1 MKKEISFW
9 LLGKYWIITML
20 KKKNSKVTLQ
30 SFLFSFILENS
41 VRIQWIRQLND
52 EQKQGEW
59 ACFLVE
65 QERITRNELRDIFT
79 FWDGHI

>member
-65 QERITRNELRDIFT
+65 QERITHNELRDIFT